1 METRT
6 ENRFARHG
14 QVLKPVPDE
23 CREKEGRLNMR
34 CAAIVCILIL
44 IPCSLR
50 AQDKKS
56 DWKALYGL
64 HSGEKIE
71 LMETGMKKHV
81 GTFSTVT
88 EEAIQ
93 MREGSN
99 DIGIAKESVARVTV
113 LDRSHRLRNSLIFGA
128 VGAGAGAGIAT
139 AATRCSSSNNTF
151 NLCGL
156 GRGVA
161 VAVGAVAGLV
171 GGAGVGAAIP
181 SHPTIYR
188 AESAKSNTVH

>member
-1 METRT
+1 
-6 ENRFARHG
+6 
-14 QVLKPVPDE
+14 
-23 CREKEGRLNMR
+23 MR
-34 CAAIVCILIL
+34 NAALVCALIL
-44 IPCSLR
+44 IPCSLH
-50 AQDKKS
+50 AQDKTN

-64 HSGEKIE
+64 HSGERIE
-71 LMETGMKKHV
+71 LMETGLKKHV

-99 DIGIAKESVARVTV
+99 DIGIAKENVARVTV
-113 LDRSHRLRNSLIFGA
+113 LDKSHRLRNSLIFGA
-128 VGAGAGAGIAT
+128 VGAGTGAGIAT
-139 AATRCSSSNNTF
+139 AATTCSSSNNTF
-151 NLCGL
+151 NFCGL

-161 VAVGAVAGLV
+161 VAIGAVAGLV
-171 GGAGVGAAIP
+171 GGAAVGAAIP

>member
-1 METRT
+1 
-6 ENRFARHG
+6 
-14 QVLKPVPDE
+14 
-23 CREKEGRLNMR
+23 MR
-34 CAAIVCILIL
+34 SAAMVCLLIL

-50 AQDKKS
+50 TQDKKG

-81 GTFSTVT
+81 GTFSTVSD
-88 EEAIQ
+88 EAIQ
-93 MREGSN
+93 MHEGSS
-99 DIGIAKESVARVTV
+99 DIGIPKENVARVTV
-113 LDRSHRLRNSLIFGA
+113 LDKSHRLRNSLIFGA
-128 VGAGAGAGIAT
+128 VGAGTGAGIAA

-156 GRGVA
+156 GRSVA
-161 VAVGAVAGLV
+161 VAVGGVAGLL

-188 AESAKSNTVH
+188 AEPGKSNR

>member
-1 METRT
+1 
-6 ENRFARHG
+6 
-14 QVLKPVPDE
+14 
-23 CREKEGRLNMR
+23 MR
-34 CAAIVCILIL
+34 CAAVVCILIL
-44 IPCSLR
+44 IPCSLC

-71 LMETGMKKHV
+71 LMETGLKKHV

-93 MREGSN
+93 IREGSN
-99 DIGIAKESVARVTV
+99 DVGIPKENVARVTV
-113 LDRSHRLRNSLIFGA
+113 LDKSHRLRNSLIFGA
-128 VGAGAGAGIAT
+128 VGAGTGAGITA
-139 AATRCSSSNNTF
+139 AATRCSSPSNSF
-151 NLCGL
+151 SSCDF
-156 GRGVA
+156 GRSLA

-181 SHPTIYR
+181 SHPTVYR
-188 AESAKSNTVH
+188 AESGKSNTVH